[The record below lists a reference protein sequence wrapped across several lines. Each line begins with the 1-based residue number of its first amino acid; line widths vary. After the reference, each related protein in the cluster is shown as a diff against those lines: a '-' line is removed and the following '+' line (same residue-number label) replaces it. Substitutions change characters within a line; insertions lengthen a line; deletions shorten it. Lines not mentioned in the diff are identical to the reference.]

1 MLSPCSTGELSVQVS
16 IQGKVENCI
25 LGAQRSGEWF
35 FSDGSTIDSYCLGY
49 IHHTCCQCFKW
60 WKDISWRGCFWQ
72 IQARARPDSTPFP
85 PVSLV
90 ANRCAPVSS
99 PLRIYPGSLDF
110 WKALEEPRSHG
121 FRLQISTVFGVNTQ
135 SSCHTGHNHKSLC
148 LLVTDGE
155 SSLAG
160 R

>member
-1 MLSPCSTGELSVQVS
+1 MVLLSPVTVLAISITPVVSVSNDGKISAEEDVS
-16 IQGKVENCI
+16 DKFRQEHALIP
-25 LGAQRSGEWF
+25 LPS
-35 FSDGSTIDSYCLGY
+35 
-49 IHHTCCQCFKW
+49 
-60 WKDISWRGCFWQ
+60 
-72 IQARARPDSTPFP
+72 P